1 MEKLNTLGYFD
12 FDNYCAVTENEMKT
26 RELPIWGL
34 EVLQNDYERLKG
46 RVDERDRHLNRL
58 VDEAITT
65 GEDYVSA

>member
-1 MEKLNTLGYFD
+1 
-12 FDNYCAVTENEMKT
+12 
-26 RELPIWGL
+26 
-34 EVLQNDYERLKG
+34 VLQNDYERLKG